1 MSDILHTHVGMRSV
15 VIGLLAG
22 LIGGCASLPWPGSGE
37 GLSSSATESSEA
49 ADPASTASTDPPP
62 TASPP
67 DVAPAPLY
75 EWGGDGR
82 RISRIVINTDEQK
95 AIFYDGDTRIGWST
109 VATGTTSHPT
119 PTGRFEI
126 MERTAEKRSNLYGTI
141 YDKAGRVVKTNAR
154 QGRDRIPAG
163 GRFVGA
169 EMPFFLRLTYDG
181 VGLHAGPIPRPGHP
195 ASHGCIRLP
204 KKLAPVVFRKV
215 SHGTPVI
222 IEGSGP
228 SYGDYAEQV
237 RAEARE
243 RERVAA
249 AEAREMERAEAA
261 QASRAVAD
269 RRSEAGRS
277 DATLSPAAQPR
288 PAVTDQPPVA
298 GEPEVADKLV
308 VSDQPVDELEPA
320 TTAIAVDAP
329 PVIESASFATSGDG
343 PGRVRQNGRDEPADR
358 VTDEP
363 AEAAAGEPERPVED
377 AREAAPASDV
387 AVPVSPDAAERY
399 GP

>member
-37 GLSSSATESSEA
+37 VSSSTASESSEA
-49 ADPASTASTDPPP
+49 VDPASTASTDQQT
-62 TASPP
+62 TASQAE
-67 DVAPAPLY
+67 VASAPLY
-75 EWGGDGR
+75 EWEGDGR
-82 RISRIVINTDEQK
+82 RISHIVINTDEQK
-95 AIFYDGDTRIGWST
+95 AIFYDGDKRIGWST

-141 YDKAGRVVKTNAR
+141 YDKAGRIVKTNAR
-154 QGRDRIPAG
+154 QGRDPIPAG
-163 GRFVGA
+163 GRFLGA
-169 EMPFFLRLTYDG
+169 EMPYFMRLTYDG

-204 KKLAPVVFRKV
+204 KKLAPVVFRKAR
-215 SHGTPVI
+215 HGTSVI

-237 RAEARE
+237 RVAAAEARE
-243 RERVAA
+243 RERV
-249 AEAREMERAEAA
+249 EAA

-269 RRSEAGRS
+269 RRREAVGN
-277 DATLSPAAQPR
+277 DATLSSPDQQRPAATDQ
-288 PAVTDQPPVA
+288 PAVTDQPTTA
-298 GEPEVADKLV
+298 
-308 VSDQPVDELEPA
+308 SELA
-320 TTAIAVDAP
+320 TTTVAVDP
-329 PVIESASFATSGDG
+329 PPIIEAASSVASGDE
-343 PGRVRQNGRDEPADR
+343 PGRVSATGHDELADR
-358 VTDEP
+358 VSDEP
-363 AEAAAGEPERPVED
+363 AEAAADQPEPPPDD
-377 AREAAPASDV
+377 ARSAVPVTDAD
-387 AVPVSPDAAERY
+387 VPVSPDAAERY